1 MPSDTFWSNATRTDP
16 PVPVLTL
23 DTPGD
28 QQDQPTTHMPGARG
42 GAVPQAFVDAARIV
56 YPVFDG
62 VNNLLPDMPP
72 ASQLNRFSEWHSAHQ
87 LEYLRN
93 TAPGGI
99 VALPNATDPQLY
111 YVAVGNRVVEV
122 KGLTLADFA
131 SLNREQQ
138 EALRPHMLNP
148 AVGTAQRLGLT
159 DSTVGA
165 LALVSQLATQITNA
179 PRMDDNDKAVFQRQ
193 LDLINQRI
201 TSAVLISETAITRE
215 VTEVRKRFDR
225 ALAFIDYR
233 PQENVRIFYNNNELN
248 LSSRPVLN
256 SITTEPAKIQ
266 SGFDNLMRLE
276 REILASQERRA
287 ALGGDT
293 TFRNPRLDVPT
304 LIWQLQLLY
313 EAEATATSDSGTE
326 ELDQLHKLLRDYGIM
341 QRLVNETIG
350 KYDAS
355 KQDERR
361 RFLDLAAPMPLFI
374 GSAILETRRPNGAV
388 VHDIRTNFTSE
399 SIWAVRLSAR
409 LSPAELAVISMFS
422 DDAPYN
428 QGAYSQ
434 NHPIE
439 RIIGLSSRPKVQFI
453 GGDGV
458 LANHRAG
465 TWNSFSTSLNDA
477 VTQLNQGNQI
487 RQNEI
492 ENASRRANRHF
503 DLGNNALRKMNDML
517 MTIGRM

>member
-62 VNNLLPDMPP
+62 VSNLLPDMPP

-99 VALPNATDPQLY
+99 VALPDATDPQLY

-131 SLNREQQ
+131 SLNRDQQ

-148 AVGTAQRLGLT
+148 EVGTAQRLGLT
-159 DSTVGA
+159 DAKAGA
-165 LALVSQLATQITNA
+165 EAVVSQLATQINNA
-179 PRMDDNDKAVFQRQ
+179 PRMTGADKAVFQRQ
-193 LDLINQRI
+193 LELISNRI
-201 TSAVLISETAITRE
+201 ESAVLVSETAIARE
-215 VTEVRKRFDR
+215 VTELRKRFER
-225 ALAFIDYR
+225 ALAFINYR
-233 PQENVRIFYNNNELN
+233 PQENARIFYNGNEIT
-248 LSSRPVLN
+248 LSSRPVLDA
-256 SITTEPAKIQ
+256 ITTEPAKIQ

-276 REILASQERRA
+276 REILASQERRS

-313 EAEATATSDSGTE
+313 EAEATAASDSGTE

-350 KYDAS
+350 RYDAS

-361 RFLDLAAPMPLFI
+361 RFLDLPAPTIIF
-374 GSAILETRRPNGAV
+374 GSATLQTRRADGTTAV
-388 VHDIRTNFTSE
+388 NTIPTQFTSTTV
-399 SIWAVRLSAR
+399 WAAQLSAR

-422 DDAPYN
+422 DDPPFN
-428 QGAYSQ
+428 QVAFSQ
-434 NHPIE
+434 GHPIE
-439 RIIGLSSRPKVQFI
+439 QIIGLSSRPRVQFI
-453 GGDGV
+453 GGSGV